1 VSEDGDFL
9 VRFWGVRGSI
19 ATAGPETVR
28 YGGNTSC
35 VEMRCGDR
43 LLVFDSGTGARK
55 LGQSLMSEQWD
66 FDHFF
71 SHTHFDHIA
80 GLPFFSPAY
89 RPDNR
94 IRIRAGHLTAPDT
107 MENALRLAMSAPM
120 FPVPFDI
127 FQAEISFED
136 FTAGDTLDLGD
147 GITVRTAPLNHPN
160 EATGYRVEYGN
171 RSICYLTDT
180 EHVPDS
186 PDANLLALMDGADIA
201 IYDTTYTDEEF
212 PNYIG
217 WGHSTWQE
225 GLRLAEVAGVKTFVL
240 FHHDPN
246 RTDDAL
252 DNIAKE
258 AKSVFSGAVV
268 AREGDTLRP

>member
-43 LLVFDSGTGARK
+43 LLVFDSGTGARQ

-107 MENALRLAMSAPM
+107 MENALRLAISAPL

-127 FQAEISFED
+127 FQADISFED

-186 PDANLLALMDGADIA
+186 PDANLLTLMDGADIA

>member
-1 VSEDGDFL
+1 MSEDGDFL

-43 LLVFDSGTGARK
+43 LLVFDSGTGARQ

-107 MENALRLAMSAPM
+107 MENALRLAMSAPL

-127 FQAEISFED
+127 FQADISFED

-186 PDANLLALMDGADIA
+186 PDANLLTLMDGADIA

>member
-1 VSEDGDFL
+1 MSEDGDFL

-43 LLVFDSGTGARK
+43 LLVFDSGTGARQ

-107 MENALRLAMSAPM
+107 MENALRLAMSAPL

-186 PDANLLALMDGADIA
+186 PDANLLTLMDGADIA

>member
-1 VSEDGDFL
+1 
-9 VRFWGVRGSI
+9 
-19 ATAGPETVR
+19 
-28 YGGNTSC
+28 
-35 VEMRCGDR
+35 MRCGDR
-43 LLVFDSGTGARK
+43 LLVFDSGTGARQ

-107 MENALRLAMSAPM
+107 MENALRLAMSAPL

-186 PDANLLALMDGADIA
+186 PDANLLTLMDGADIA

>member
-43 LLVFDSGTGARK
+43 LLVFDSGTGARQ

-186 PDANLLALMDGADIA
+186 PDANLLTLMDGADIA

>member
-1 VSEDGDFL
+1 MSEDGDFL

-43 LLVFDSGTGARK
+43 LLVFDSGTGARQ

-107 MENALRLAMSAPM
+107 MENALRLAISAPL

-127 FQAEISFED
+127 FQADISFED

-186 PDANLLALMDGADIA
+186 PDANLLTLMDGADIA

>member
-1 VSEDGDFL
+1 MSEDGDFL

-43 LLVFDSGTGARK
+43 LLVFDSGTGARQ

-186 PDANLLALMDGADIA
+186 PDANLLTLMDGADIA

>member
-43 LLVFDSGTGARK
+43 LLVFDSGTGARQ

-107 MENALRLAMSAPM
+107 MENALRLAMSAPL

-186 PDANLLALMDGADIA
+186 PDANLLTLMDGADIA